1 MESRKTGKV
10 PAHHNGELALYP
22 VGDREPHRALT
33 KGARATWADWRL
45 TRAPHSSVEGDRMEV
60 ASSAGKL

>member
-10 PAHHNGELALYP
+10 PAHRNEELALYP

-33 KGARATWADWRL
+33 KGATCADQRL
-45 TRAPHSSVEGDRMEV
+45 TRAPYSSVEGDRMEV
-60 ASSAGKL
+60 PSSAGKL